1 MAKSRRRREYTLT
14 RAVERVQKDV
24 TSILARRQSS
34 RYFEGIVLMYS
45 LIENVVK
52 WLVFL
57 KIVWN
62 KSDRVLS
69 VPERESLKQFC
80 NRQDFNG
87 ALNLALVT
95 GLFTHRLFRQIDR
108 IRGERNDL
116 LHQFYLFTHRR
127 NSRVLR
133 AKLARLVRL
142 AVKMFRVLNALV
154 ADTGVAD
161 TYPAYFT
168 VRRRKEL
175 LI

>member
-1 MAKSRRRREYTLT
+1 
-14 RAVERVQKDV
+14 
-24 TSILARRQSS
+24 
-34 RYFEGIVLMYS
+34 
-45 LIENVVK
+45 
-52 WLVFL
+52 
-57 KIVWN
+57 
-62 KSDRVLS
+62 
-69 VPERESLKQFC
+69 
-80 NRQDFNG
+80 
-87 ALNLALVT
+87 
-95 GLFTHRLFRQIDR
+95 LFTHRLFRQIDR